1 MHFERKL
8 YSLKLLLELI
18 KNSDQHDDID
28 GMIKEARA
36 IIREIQQYFFVVQ
49 LYSDQT
55 LRKGFNKKE
64 KKQENSLTLKSLY
77 LIQIFFFELDLKAS
91 QVLFYFSFI

>member
-55 LRKGFNKKE
+55 LRKGFNKKR
-64 KKQENSLTLKSLY
+64 K
-77 LIQIFFFELDLKAS
+77 
-91 QVLFYFSFI
+91 